1 MANQPKNKDPITQ
14 LFSNHR
20 WAIIALLF
28 AFIFYQLGSVMTPF
42 LVAAVL
48 AYICDPL
55 VDKLSVAGIK
65 QFELGRSAATTVVMF
80 TLFAAITLI
89 VLILIPLIQKQSL
102 LIAERLPTLIENF
115 RTHVEPWLQNKLGI
129 SFAIDVGQI
138 QEVIKSHWQET
149 GNVLSIIFKTAGAK
163 GLALIGLIANLLLL
177 PVVLF
182 YLLRD
187 WDSLIA
193 KIAELIPRDW
203 IDKTTQIATEIDEVI
218 AQFLRGQLSVM
229 ASLCIFYSLGLWLT
243 GLESA
248 LSIGL
253 IAGLLSFV
261 PYLGFAIAFIMAVL
275 LALLQFSSPVEVLP
289 VLLVFGIGQVVES
302 YILTPYLV
310 GDRIGLHPVIVI
322 LALLAG
328 GQLFGFAGVLLA
340 LPVSA
345 AIAVGLRHSKQSY
358 LNSAT
363 YQQEE

>member
-1 MANQPKNKDPITQ
+1 MANQPKNNDLITQ

-28 AFIFYQLGSVMTPF
+28 AFIFYQLGPIITPF
-42 LVAAVL
+42 LVAAIL
-48 AYICDPL
+48 AYMCDPL
-55 VDKLSVAGIK
+55 VDKLSIAGIK
-65 QFELGRSAATTVVMF
+65 KFKLGRTTATAIVMF
-80 TLFAAITLI
+80 GLFAAITLI
-89 VLILIPLIQKQSL
+89 VLILIPLIQKQSI
-102 LIAERLPTLIENF
+102 LIAERLPALIEKF
-115 RTHVEPWLQNKLGI
+115 RTHIEPWLQEKIGI
-129 SFAIDVGQI
+129 SLAIDVGQI
-138 QEVIKSHWQET
+138 QEVVKSHWQET
-149 GNVLSIIFKTAGAK
+149 GDILSIIFKTAGAK

-187 WDSLIA
+187 WDSLIQ
-193 KIAELIPRDW
+193 KIAELVPRDW
-203 IDKTTQIATEIDEVI
+203 IEKTTEIAWEIDEVI

-229 ASLCIFYSLGLWLT
+229 ASLCLFYSLGLWLT

-261 PYLGFAIAFIMAVL
+261 PYLGFAIAFILAVL
-275 LALLQFSSPVEVLP
+275 LALLQFSTLVEVFP
-289 VLLVFGIGQVVES
+289 VLMVFGIGQVVES

-310 GDRIGLHPVIVI
+310 GDRIGLHPVVVI

-358 LNSAT
+358 LNSTT

>member
-1 MANQPKNKDPITQ
+1 MSNQPKNQDPISR
-14 LFSNHR
+14 LFSDNR
-20 WAIIALLF
+20 WAIFALLI
-28 AFIFYQLGSVMTPF
+28 AIVLYQLGPVITPF
-42 LVAAVL
+42 LAAAIL

-55 VDKLSVAGIK
+55 VDKLSAIGTQKLKV
-65 QFELGRSAATTVVMF
+65 GRTLATVIVLMA
-80 TLFAAITLI
+80 LFAAVTMIM
-89 VLILIPLIQKQSL
+89 LILIPLIQKQSL
-102 LIAERLPTLIENF
+102 LIAERLPALSDNF
-115 RTHVEPWLQNKLGI
+115 RTLVEPWLKENLGI
-129 SFAIDVGQI
+129 DLAIDISQI
-138 QEVIKSHWQET
+138 QQIIRSHWQET
-149 GNVLSIIFKTAGAK
+149 GNILSIIFKTAGAK
-163 GLALIGLIANLLLL
+163 GLALIGVFANLLLL

-187 WDSLIA
+187 WDDLIA
-193 KIAELIPRDW
+193 KIAELIPRNW
-203 IDKTTQIATEIDEVI
+203 IEKTTTITKEIDVVI

-229 ASLCIFYSLGLWLT
+229 ASLCLFYSIGLWLT

-275 LALLQFSSPVEVLP
+275 LALLQFSTFTDIFP
-289 VLLVFGIGQVVES
+289 VLLVFGIGQIVES

-340 LPVSA
+340 LPISA
-345 AIAVGLRHSKQSY
+345 AIAVGLSHFKQSY
-358 LNSAT
+358 LNSDT
-363 YQQEE
+363 YQQ

>member
-14 LFSNHR
+14 LFSNNR
-20 WAIIALLF
+20 WTIFALLLV
-28 AFIFYQLGSVMTPF
+28 FILYQLGPVITPF

-55 VDKLSVAGIK
+55 VDKLSIVGSK
-65 QFELGRSAATTVVMF
+65 HFKLGRTPATAIVMF
-80 TLFAAITLI
+80 GLFAAMTLI

-102 LIAERLPTLIENF
+102 LIAERLPTLLENF
-115 RTHVEPWLQNKLGI
+115 RIHIEPWLQEKIGI
-129 SFAIDVGQI
+129 SFAIDLSQI
-138 QEVIKSHWQET
+138 QQVIKSHWQET

-187 WDSLIA
+187 WDSLIE

-203 IDKTTQIATEIDEVI
+203 IEKTTQIANEIDAVI

-229 ASLCIFYSLGLWLT
+229 AALCLFYSVGLWLS

-310 GDRIGLHPVIVI
+310 GDRIGLHPVVVI

-358 LNSAT
+358 LNSDT
-363 YQQEE
+363 YQQEQ